1 MAAHAVKLHVVNTS
15 PALSASVV
23 LCTYNGERWLP
34 ELWRSLLAQAHAPD
48 EIVVRDDA
56 STDRTFA
63 LLESLREGAQAR
75 GIRIKLARN
84 ERNLGFVGNFEAAL
98 NDAAGEIVFLCDQD
112 DAWHPQ
118 KIALMLEQFV
128 RRPHLL
134 LLHSDARLV
143 DEAGA
148 DMRCG
153 LFEALE
159 ATRRERALIHS
170 GRAFDALLRRNLA
183 TGATLAFRRS
193 LLPDVAPFPREWVHD
208 EWLAIIA
215 AALGEV
221 DCLEQPL
228 IDYRQHAGNQIGARK
243 RSFADKL
250 ARIGQARTPFLQ
262 GLEARMGILLRHFES
277 RLASRLPPARVEAV
291 RHKREHLR
299 ARLALP
305 PSRLQ
310 RPLPIL
316 REIATGRYSSFSTG
330 ARAILLDLVNN
341 E

>member
-1 MAAHAVKLHVVNTS
+1 MRRCGIRPPKLSTSPVKLRAIVNT
-15 PALSASVV
+15 PSAMSVSVV

-34 ELWRSLLAQAHAPD
+34 ELWRSLLAQTHVPD
-48 EIVVRDDA
+48 QIVARDDA
-56 STDRTFA
+56 SSDGTFA
-63 LLESLREGAQAR
+63 LLGRQAEEAQAR
-75 GIRIKLARN
+75 GIRVVLARN

-98 NDAAGEIVFLCDQD
+98 ADADGDIVFLCDQD
-112 DAWHPQ
+112 DLWHPQ
-118 KIALMLEQFV
+118 KIALMLKSFEQ
-128 RRPHLL
+128 RPNLL

-143 DEAGA
+143 DEAGG
-148 DMRCG
+148 DMQCG

-159 ATRRERALIHS
+159 VTRRERALIHS
-170 GRAFDALLRRNLA
+170 GRAFEALLRRNLA

-193 LLPDVAPFPREWVHD
+193 LLNDVAPFPPEWVHD

-228 IDYRQHAGNQIGARK
+228 IDYRQHGGNQIGARK

-262 GLEARMGILLRHFES
+262 GLEVRMGILLRHFES
-277 RLASRLPPARVEAV
+277 RLASRLAPARIEAV

-316 REIATGRYSSFSTG
+316 REI
-330 ARAILLDLVNN
+330 
-341 E
+341 

>member
-1 MAAHAVKLHVVNTS
+1 M
-15 PALSASVV
+15 

-34 ELWRSLLAQAHAPD
+34 ELWRSLLAQTRVPD
-48 EIVVRDDA
+48 EIVARDDA

-63 LLESLREGAQAR
+63 LLDGLRGEADAR
-75 GIRIKLARN
+75 GIRVTLARN
-84 ERNLGFVGNFEAAL
+84 ERNLGFVGNFESAL
-98 NDAAGEIVFLCDQD
+98 TGATGEVVFLCDQD
-112 DAWHPQ
+112 DVWHPH
-118 KIALMLEQFV
+118 KIALMLEQFE
-128 RRPHLL
+128 RRPDLL

-143 DEAGA
+143 DEAGH
-148 DMRCG
+148 DMHCG

-159 ATRRERALIHS
+159 ATRRECGLIHS

-193 LLPDVAPFPREWVHD
+193 LLKDVVPFPRQWVHD

-215 AALGEV
+215 AATGEV

-228 IDYRQHAGNQIGARK
+228 IDYRQHGGNQIGARR

-262 GLEARMGILLRHFES
+262 GLEVRMDILLRHFET
-277 RLASRLPPARVEAV
+277 RLASRIPPARVGAV

-305 PSRLQ
+305 PSRLR